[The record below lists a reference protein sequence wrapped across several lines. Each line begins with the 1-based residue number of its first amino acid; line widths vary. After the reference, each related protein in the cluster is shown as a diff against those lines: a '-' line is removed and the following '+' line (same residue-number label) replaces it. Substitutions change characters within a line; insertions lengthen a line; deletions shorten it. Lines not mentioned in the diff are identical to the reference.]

1 MFNRTRFVLV
11 LLGFLT
17 ACDSGASNLPDATSA
32 ITERPSRGTH
42 HCRVVRDR
50 TDHSPRQW
58 GAGES
63 ALVTTT
69 GGTTFVARRES
80 VSSDP
85 FQPISQAK
93 LLVGSLSAAG
103 AFGTPFMI
111 PAAIADVG
119 DMAAAPRGDGFA
131 LLWVEDAKLRFA
143 AFDAAGTITLPP
155 RDVIGGVGASTTP
168 RMAAGPDGGF
178 GVVYDV
184 EGGAGQGGNG
194 LFSAQFLVLS
204 ADGAVRMPARR
215 LDGSASGMPYV
226 RPAPAIV
233 GGPAGYTM
241 VWSDPAAAKGFIA
254 FARADAAGSETV
266 ARRQIASPAGDMQI
280 GRLGGLAFAPAV
292 HGLLEIDGNF
302 LVAWVETRDGGMPD
316 VSTGRGVGA
325 WSVVRLARIDGSGNP
340 LGAPAFLRAPADSF
354 DEVEPSLVR
363 LGDAVAVLW
372 ARGTHIYLCGG
383 CVPDH
388 RIDLLLI
395 DPIELTPLSNVVS
408 ISNGGGTHAGGLLR
422 RQLAVLGKSLLMTY
436 RLTFHVHN
444 TPGSATFECDRVK

>member
-1 MFNRTRFVLV
+1 MFNRTRLVLV

-17 ACDSGASNLPDATSA
+17 ACDSGASNLPDAPSA
-32 ITERPSRGTH
+32 ITERRSRGTH

-69 GGTTFVARRES
+69 GGTVFVARRES
-80 VSSDP
+80 MSSDP

-103 AFGTPFMI
+103 AFGTPIMI
-111 PAAIADVG
+111 PAAIAEVG
-119 DMAAAPRGDGFA
+119 DMAAVPRGDGFA
-131 LLWVEDAKLRFA
+131 LVWVEGTKLRFA
-143 AFDAAGTITLPP
+143 AFDATGMIMLSP

-168 RMAAGPDGGF
+168 RIAPGPDGGF
-178 GVVYDV
+178 GVAYDV
-184 EGGAGQGGNG
+184 EGAGGV
-194 LFSAQFLVLS
+194 FTAQFLVLS
-204 ADGAVRMPARR
+204 GDGTVRTPPRR
-215 LDGSASGMPYV
+215 LDGPAAGMPYA
-226 RPAPAIV
+226 RPGPAIV
-233 GGPAGYTM
+233 GGPAGYAM
-241 VWSDPAAAKGFIA
+241 VWSNPASVRGAIE
-254 FARADAAGSETV
+254 FARADASGAETV

-280 GRLGGLAFAPAV
+280 GRLGGLAFAPTV
-292 HGLLEIDGNF
+292 HGLLEIDGSF
-302 LVAWVETRDGGMPD
+302 LTAWVEAQDGAMPD
-316 VSTGRGVGA
+316 VNTGKGKGA
-325 WSVVRLARIDGSGNP
+325 WSVVRLARIDGSGTP
-340 LGAPAFLRAPADSF
+340 LGPPALLRAPADSF

-395 DPIELTPLSNVVS
+395 DPIELTPLSDVVS

-422 RQLAVLGKSLLMTY
+422 RQLAVLGQSLLMTY

-444 TPGSATFECDRVK
+444 NPGSATFECDRVK

>member
-17 ACDSGASNLPDATSA
+17 ACDSGTSNLPDAPSA

-42 HCRVVRDR
+42 QCRVVRDR

-69 GGTTFVARRES
+69 GGTAFVARRENM
-80 VSSDP
+80 SSDP
-85 FQPISQAK
+85 FRPISGAK

-103 AFGTPFMI
+103 AFGTPIMI
-111 PAAIADVG
+111 PAAIAEVG
-119 DMAAAPRGDGFA
+119 DMAAVPRGDGFA
-131 LLWVEDAKLRFA
+131 VVWVEGTKLRFA
-143 AFDAAGTITLPP
+143 AFDAAGMIDAAAQG
-155 RDVIGGVGASTTP
+155 RRSDGVGASTTP

-178 GVVYDV
+178 GVVSDV
-184 EGGAGQGGNG
+184 ESAGGMC
-194 LFSAQFLVLS
+194 SRRSFLVLS
-204 ADGAVRMPARR
+204 GDGAVRMPPRR
-215 LDGSASGMPYV
+215 LDGPGAGMLYA
-226 RPAPAIV
+226 RTAPAIV
-233 GGPAGYTM
+233 GGPAGYAM
-241 VWSDPAAAKGFIA
+241 VWSDPASARGSID
-254 FARADAAGSETV
+254 FARADAGGSETV
-266 ARRQIASPAGDMQI
+266 ARRQIALPAGGLEI

-302 LVAWVETRDGGMPD
+302 LVAWVEAQQPGRMPD
-316 VSTGRGVGA
+316 FNTGRGGGA
-325 WSVVRLARIDGSGNP
+325 WSVVRLAKVDGSGNP

-363 LGDAVAVLW
+363 FGDAVAVLW

-395 DPIELTPLSNVVS
+395 DPTELTPLSDVVS

-422 RQLAVLGKSLLMTY
+422 RQLAVLGQSLLMTY